1 MTATRDIVT
10 GAALVA
16 LGTLM
21 IWIASGFPQI
31 GAMAFGPDLFPRI
44 IASGLIL
51 SGLGILLEAARGIA
65 PASEGGRLAALPI
78 LILLALVAAFA
89 VLLPVLG
96 FHITAALALLVAVR
110 VFGGGWSIAAAVA
123 LLAPIILH
131 YVFYSVLRVPLP
143 WGLLTPLAW

>member
-16 LGTLM
+16 LGILM

-31 GAMAFGPDLFPRI
+31 GAMSYGPDLFPRI

-65 PASEGGRLAALPI
+65 PESEGPRLAALPI

-89 VLLPVLG
+89 VLLPLLG
-96 FHITAALALLVAVR
+96 FHVAAALALLVAVR
-110 VFGGGWSIAAAVA
+110 IFGGGWTVAGAVA
-123 LLAPIILH
+123 ILGPLALH
-131 YVFYSVLRVPLP
+131 YIFYSVLRVPLP
-143 WGLLTPLAW
+143 WGLLTPVAW